1 MSSWEELAEFLTS
14 LPPEDLDRF
23 SRHAALE
30 LSAEPKTADATL
42 RAYADENPDATPSV
56 LLSSTASQAG
66 FAGEEG
72 FARRMGSAALELAET
87 DEERQ
92 LAHVSLAQ
100 VHFRN
105 RREEEELAAFERHCR
120 AAVELGHAGTF
131 CYERL
136 ATLYEYRGEIED
148 AISVCL
154 RAVEALGGVGDR
166 RSAERFGGRL
176 ERLYT
181 KSSPNQP
188 KSS

>member
-1 MSSWEELAEFLTS
+1 MTGSWDDLTEYLAA
-14 LPPEDLDRF
+14 LPHEDLDRF
-23 SRHAALE
+23 SRQAALGLHPNRE
-30 LSAEPKTADATL
+30 SVAATL
-42 RAYADENPDATPSV
+42 RAYADENSDATPSGF
-56 LLSSTASQAG
+56 LASTASQAG
-66 FAGEEG
+66 FAGEED
-72 FARRMGSAALELAET
+72 FARRMGNAALEFAGT

-100 VHFRN
+100 IHFRN

-148 AISVCL
+148 AISVCR
-154 RAVEALGGVGDR
+154 RAVEALGGVGDH
-166 RSAERFGGRL
+166 RSAERFWGRL

-181 KSSPNQP
+181 KKEP
-188 KSS
+188 

>member
-1 MSSWEELAEFLTS
+1 MGSWEELAGFLAS
-14 LPPEDLDRF
+14 LPQEDLDRF

-30 LSAEPKTADATL
+30 LSAEPEKTDATL
-42 RAYADENPDATPSV
+42 RVYTDENPDATPSG
-56 LLSSTASQAG
+56 LLASTASQAG
-66 FAGEEG
+66 FAGEED
-72 FARRMGSAALELAET
+72 FARRMGNAALEFAGT

-105 RREEEELAAFERHCR
+105 RREGEELAAFVRHCR

-148 AISVCL
+148 AISVCR
-154 RAVEALGGVGDR
+154 RAVEALGGVGDH

-181 KSSPNQP
+181 KKEP
-188 KSS
+188 